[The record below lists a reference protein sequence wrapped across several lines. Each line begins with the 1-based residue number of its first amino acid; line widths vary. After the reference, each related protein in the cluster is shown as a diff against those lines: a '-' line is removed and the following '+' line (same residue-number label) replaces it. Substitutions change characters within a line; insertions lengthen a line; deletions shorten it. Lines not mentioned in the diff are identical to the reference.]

1 MWADALLVLG
11 AYLYGAFPV
20 VYLLGRM
27 RGFDLSKEFDMHSGL
42 WHKVGR
48 REGLIGIIWDIVKG
62 GVAVVLVNWLSDFA
76 WGTVVSVGVAVV
88 VGEMW
93 SIFLR
98 FRGEKANTTSL
109 GVSTALAYQALPFL
123 LVPIALGAGIRTMP
137 RFFGSRQSL
146 NERLKFGG
154 PPSLSLPLGMFAGFA
169 LFPLGCW
176 VMGRPW
182 ETILA
187 GVLIFLLILTKRLTA
202 GLRED
207 LKTATSSKRSIL
219 LNRLLLDRSYL

>member
-1 MWADALLVLG
+1 MWADALLILG
-11 AYLYGAFPV
+11 AYLFGAFPI
-20 VYLLGRM
+20 VYLLGKI
-27 RGFDLSKEFDMHSGL
+27 RGFDLSKEEDMHISL

-48 REGLIGIIWDIVKG
+48 REGFIGITWDVVKG

-76 WGTVVSVGVAVV
+76 WGTVVGVGVAVV

-93 SIFLR
+93 SIFLG

-109 GVSTALAYQALPFL
+109 GMSAALAYQALPFL
-123 LVPIALGAGIRTMP
+123 LVPIALGAGIRTVP

-154 PPSLSLPLGMFAGFA
+154 TPSLSLPLGMFAGFA

-176 VMGRPW
+176 GMNRSW
-182 ETILA
+182 ETIVA
-187 GVLIFLLILTKRLTA
+187 GIIIFLLIMTKRLTA

-207 LKTATSSKRSIL
+207 LKTATSKKGIL
-219 LNRLLLDRSYL
+219 LNRLLFDRSYL